1 MVGNGWGFRLR
12 MEPLVDLE
20 VKCGYLD
27 RMMGARSKRLILY
40 GNPASQPSKAVYW
53 ACLSKGLPFTL
64 HADLAELRGPE
75 LPKLNPK
82 RQIPVLIDGEFVLY
96 EMPAMLLYLADKH
109 GWADLCPT
117 DLETRA
123 RINQYLH
130 FHHSTTRLATFKLM
144 APHVTIAFGGPG
156 THGLDIILRES
167 IRTTMDGPDPL
178 GEGRK
183 TLELVAGLIE
193 KGYFPN
199 GSTYVCGTDGPSIA
213 DLACYEELAQLTWA
227 NLFEFSTYPKIT
239 RWLEAMRAVPAHD
252 AVHHYNV
259 VLGDIR
265 SEPNTM
271 AHFTTAIEEGLEALD
286 AHDEVV
292 LVRV

>member
-1 MVGNGWGFRLR
+1 MTN
-12 MEPLVDLE
+12 D
-20 VKCGYLD
+20 
-27 RMMGARSKRLILY
+27 LILY
-40 GNPASQPSKAVYW
+40 GSPASQPSKAVYW
-53 ACLSKGLPFTL
+53 ACLSRGLPFTL
-64 HADLAELRGPE
+64 HADLAELNGPA
-75 LPKLNPK
+75 LAALNPK
-82 RQIPVLIDGEFVLY
+82 RQVPVLIDGEFVLY
-96 EMPAMLLYLADKH
+96 EMPAMLIYLADRH
-109 GWADLCPT
+109 GWTDLCPT

-156 THGLDIILRES
+156 TDGLDVILRES
-167 IRTTMDGPDPL
+167 IRVTMDGADPL
-178 GEGRK
+178 SEGRAV
-183 TLELVAGLIE
+183 LEMVAGLIE
-193 KGYFPN
+193 QGYFPN
-199 GSTYVCGTDGPSIA
+199 ESNYVCGTDAPSIA

-227 NLFEFSTYPKIT
+227 NLFDFAAYPKIS

-271 AHFTTAIEEGLEALD
+271 ARFTAAVEEGLKALEPI
-286 AHDEVV
+286 DEVT